1 MTRLP
6 AVCFVLLLAWRTPL
20 AAQLPIRG
28 QVLASENEQPLSGAE
43 IYALRSRRGAETDR
57 HGRFVLWLR
66 VIPDTLIA
74 HFIGRAP
81 DTVVVSDSAAA
92 GGAVVFH
99 LESAAVALPGVT
111 VQAEPLS
118 RADDAAQG
126 ATWALPREALATV
139 PGAVE
144 SDVFRGLAL
153 SPAVAYSTPLSSQPF
168 VRGMDP
174 GAVSYRLDGF
184 TVINPFHIGRIFSAL
199 MPQAVQG
206 AKLAAA
212 PFDLE
217 YGDATAAVIDA
228 PLREGGSELQGGT
241 QASFVSASAW
251 LGGPA
256 KSHRW
261 FLGWRHG
268 FLEHV
273 GGPLHEVPYHFN
285 DVYGRFTLAAPWGPV
300 HLTTFW
306 SNDGVHERESGKG
319 VGWSNALIGARA
331 PLPLGRSGRV
341 ELWGET
347 SGFREDVVELPI
359 RGADT
364 DVRNRFTTSA
374 LGARFQWTAAQTAA
388 GLSLELRRRHMTND
402 IRGGPQSAPSADAA
416 STFAAVTASVER
428 HTGRFTARGGIRLD
442 ASRGIHA
449 WQPRLHTGVD
459 LGHQW
464 SLGLALGRTA
474 RLYHVINEALPDVE
488 EILSVYD
495 LWRPAGQDDT
505 PLSAADH
512 ANLELKRATASV
524 SLRVSAFA
532 SRLRGVGEVRA
543 SLIQASDSSFF
554 RFGRGRVAGIDFQ
567 LRKPGTRSN
576 IALGYV
582 LSWSRRTWDS
592 AGATEIPWRY
602 DRRHQARAFY
612 SLLAGRGW
620 RFHLVGDVASS
631 DPITPALGTT
641 TLSNLA
647 ADGTLRPGG
656 LFRWSRMIMGPEN
669 SARGGWMGHIDVG
682 FEKEIGGP
690 GRSIGQLGISVLN
703 VGFTPIS
710 PGFPDVDFDNKTGVQ
725 RVVYKPRIF
734 LPPVP
739 TLTFRLEF

>member
-1 MTRLP
+1 MTRL
-6 AVCFVLLLAWRTPL
+6 AAACFVLLFAWRTPL

-28 QVLASENEQPLSGAE
+28 QVLASENEQPLPGAE

-66 VIPDTLIA
+66 VVPDTLIA

-92 GGAVVFH
+92 GEAVVFD
-99 LESAAVALPGVT
+99 LQGAAVALPGVT

-228 PLREGGSELQGGT
+228 PLREGGSELQGGA
-241 QASFVSASAW
+241 QASFVSAAAW

-261 FLGWRHG
+261 FLAWRHG

-273 GGPLHEVPYHFN
+273 GGPLHNVPYRFN
-285 DVYGRFTLAAPWGPV
+285 DVYGRFAVAAPWGPV
-300 HLTTFW
+300 HLTTFY
-306 SNDGVHERESGKG
+306 NDDGIHERSSGDG

-331 PLPLGRSGRV
+331 PLPLGRSGRL
-341 ELWGET
+341 ELWGEI
-347 SGFREDVVELPI
+347 SAFREDVVQLPI
-359 RGADT
+359 RGVDT
-364 DVRNRFTTSA
+364 DVRNRFATSA
-374 LGARFQWTAAQTAA
+374 VGARSEWTAAQTDF
-388 GLSLELRRRHMTND
+388 GLSLELRRRHMSND
-402 IRGGPQSAPSADAA
+402 IRGGPQSAPSVDAA
-416 STFAAVTASVER
+416 STVAAATASVAR
-428 HTGRFTARGGIRLD
+428 HTGRFTARAGIRLD
-442 ASRGIHA
+442 ATPGIQA
-449 WQPRLHTGVD
+449 WQPRLHLGID
-459 LGHQW
+459 LGREW
-464 SLGLALGRTA
+464 SLGVAVGRTA
-474 RLYHVINEALPDVE
+474 RLYHVINEVLPDVE

-495 LWRPAGQDDT
+495 LWRPAGLEGT
-505 PLSAADH
+505 PLSVADH
-512 ANLELKRATASV
+512 GLIELQRTTASV
-524 SLRVSAFA
+524 SLRASAFA
-532 SRLRGVGEVRA
+532 SRLRGVGEVRG
-543 SLIQASDSSFF
+543 SLLQASDSAFF
-554 RFGRGRVAGIDFQ
+554 RFGRGRVAGIDAE
-567 LRKPGTRSN
+567 LRKPGTRAN
-576 IALGYV
+576 IGLGYV
-582 LSWSRRTWDS
+582 LSWSRRTWDN
-592 AGATEIPWRY
+592 ANATEIPWRY

-620 RFHLVGDVASS
+620 RFHLVGDIASS
-631 DPITPALGTT
+631 DPITPALGTIAVN
-641 TLSNLA
+641 TLG
-647 ADGTLRPGG
+647 ADGTLRPAGIFGG
-656 LFRWSRMIMGPEN
+656 SRMIMGPEN
-669 SARGGWMGHIDVG
+669 SARGGWMGHVDIG
-682 FEKEIGGP
+682 FEKEVGGP

-710 PGFPDVDFDNKTGVQ
+710 PGFPDVDFDNKTGVE
-725 RVVYKPRIF
+725 RVIYKPRIF

>member
-1 MTRLP
+1 MTRLA
-6 AVCFVLLLAWRTPL
+6 AVCAVLLLAWPTPL

-28 QVLASENEQPLSGAE
+28 QVLATENEQPLSGAE

-99 LESAAVALPGVT
+99 LQSAAVALPGVT
-111 VQAEPLS
+111 VQPEPLS

-228 PLREGGSELQGGT
+228 PLREGGSELQGGA
-241 QASFVSASAW
+241 QASFVSAAAW

-261 FLGWRHG
+261 FLAWRHG
-268 FLEHV
+268 FLEHI
-273 GGPLHEVPYHFN
+273 GGPLHNVPYRFN
-285 DVYGRFTLAAPWGPV
+285 DVYGRFAVAAPWGPV
-300 HLTTFW
+300 HLTTFY
-306 SNDGVHERESGKG
+306 NDDGIHERSSGDG

-331 PLPLGRSGRV
+331 PLPLGRSGRL
-341 ELWGET
+341 ELWGEI
-347 SGFREDVVELPI
+347 SAFREDVVQLPI
-359 RGADT
+359 RGVDT
-364 DVRNRFTTSA
+364 DVRNRFATSA
-374 LGARFQWTAAQTAA
+374 VGARSQWTAAQTDF
-388 GLSLELRRRHMTND
+388 GLSLELRRRHMSND
-402 IRGGPQSAPSADAA
+402 IRGGPQSAPSVDAA
-416 STFAAVTASVER
+416 STVAAATASVAR
-428 HTGRFTARGGIRLD
+428 HTGRFTARAGIRLD
-442 ASRGIHA
+442 ATPGIQA
-449 WQPRLHTGVD
+449 WQPRLHLGID
-459 LGHQW
+459 LGREW
-464 SLGLALGRTA
+464 SLGVAVGRTA
-474 RLYHVINEALPDVE
+474 RLYHVINEVLPDVE

-495 LWRPAGQDDT
+495 LWRPAGLEGT
-505 PLSAADH
+505 PLSVADH
-512 ANLELKRATASV
+512 GLIELQRTTASV
-524 SLRVSAFA
+524 SLRASAFA
-532 SRLRGVGEVRA
+532 SRLRGVGEVRG
-543 SLIQASDSSFF
+543 SLLQASDSAFF

-592 AGATEIPWRY
+592 AGAIEIPWRY

-620 RFHLVGDVASS
+620 RFHLVGDIASS
-631 DPITPALGTT
+631 DPITPALGTIAVN
-641 TLSNLA
+641 TLG
-647 ADGTLRPGG
+647 ADGTLRPAGIFGG
-656 LFRWSRMIMGPEN
+656 SRMIMGPEN
-669 SARGGWMGHIDVG
+669 SARGGWMGHVDIG
-682 FEKEIGGP
+682 FEKEVGGP

-710 PGFPDVDFDNKTGVQ
+710 PGFPDVDFDNKTGVE
-725 RVVYKPRIF
+725 RVIYKPRIF